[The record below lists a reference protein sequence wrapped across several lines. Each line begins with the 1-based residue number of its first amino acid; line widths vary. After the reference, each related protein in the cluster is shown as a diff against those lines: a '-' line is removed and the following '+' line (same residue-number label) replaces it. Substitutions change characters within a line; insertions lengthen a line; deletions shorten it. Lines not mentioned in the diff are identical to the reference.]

1 LPKERK
7 DDSSAI
13 ANGCERKMIK
23 GDAGGK
29 FIKVKREVK

>member
-1 LPKERK
+1 LQKKER
-7 DDSSAI
+7 DAI